1 MYHTGDSGVADK
13 LKTIWG
19 PPNLWTFF
27 PGCGINVTDAVNKIK
42 PKKLVF
48 GHLWELGPSTGRL
61 TEPLIR
67 RAQKKA
73 IDAGYPP
80 TVALWGDRIS

>member
-1 MYHTGDSGVADK
+1 
-13 LKTIWG
+13 
-19 PPNLWTFF
+19 
-27 PGCGINVTDAVNKIK
+27 VTDAVNKIK

-48 GHLWELGPSTGRL
+48 GHLWELGHSTGRL

>member
-1 MYHTGDSGVADK
+1 
-13 LKTIWG
+13 
-19 PPNLWTFF
+19 
-27 PGCGINVTDAVNKIK
+27 VTDAVNKIK

-48 GHLWELGPSTGRL
+48 GHLWELGHSTGRL

-73 IDAGYPP
+73 KDAGYPP